1 MDKIKVKHILFS
13 YSEDSH
19 IKPKL
24 VSLEDA
30 NHIIAEAALRFQRQH
45 KSEELAGLKTKF
57 LIEWEDKSTY
67 SGRIDISHRTHNLT
81 EHVLRHLEFIG
92 EDHLKESYEL

>member
-1 MDKIKVKHILFS
+1 MEKIKVRHVLFS
-13 YSEDSH
+13 YSEDTK

-24 VSLEDA
+24 VSLEEA
-30 NHIIAEAALRFQRQH
+30 NQIIAEATQRFKRQH

-67 SGRIDISHRTHNLT
+67 SGRIDISHRTHTLT

-92 EDHLKESYEL
+92 EDHLKEAYEL